1 MLKKRNKKQ
10 YKNLSNDAQ
19 TQQEEQSRLD
29 GSRISQKVPIHGIRS
44 GEGKDSNDQNN
55 SGGNKTVGGASA
67 PQRGSN
73 NYRKRRSAFNDRMQM
88 NLHDSAGLGS
98 ASINHIAA
106 NKIGAY
112 AAMTHL

>member
-44 GEGKDSNDQNN
+44 GEGKDSND
-55 SGGNKTVGGASA
+55 
-67 PQRGSN
+67 
-73 NYRKRRSAFNDRMQM
+73 
-88 NLHDSAGLGS
+88 
-98 ASINHIAA
+98 
-106 NKIGAY
+106 
-112 AAMTHL
+112 